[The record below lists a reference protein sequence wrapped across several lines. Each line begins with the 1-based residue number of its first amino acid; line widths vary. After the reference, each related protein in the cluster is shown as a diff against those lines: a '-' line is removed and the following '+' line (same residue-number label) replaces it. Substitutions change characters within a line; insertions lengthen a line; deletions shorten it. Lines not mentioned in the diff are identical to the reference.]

1 MEKGVRLPLFHY
13 SGKQICSIS
22 TWDGLVRNEI
32 HRVKSLE
39 DGRCRGWKV
48 NERPKSVFWEE
59 DNVDAMYGV
68 GSVLGR
74 ALKTAGILL
83 VRDFFILD
91 DNDIPEMIADNGYLT
106 IGRLKRLRNMAID
119 GAIPGA
125 CPHSTVDHRTASN
138 PYMARYGDN
147 WEERIKEAADL
158 AKYCCVKDLVLFIN
172 EETKKIFSGTTF
184 ASNYFFYHDALTQMT
199 DKKCV
204 AWMEAQ
210 GIYKHWIKPEL
221 GCNNEIW
228 GNRKNG
234 KYVKSTRY
242 AKRPVGNSPELN
254 PLDNSCFRDT
264 RVNLSLN
271 VAATWHLEKG
281 DSRKFSLATPQEI
294 TKSLEKLW
302 HPSHGV
308 CPSSAR
314 ILEDIKRIPNS
325 CLLIAKNGGKIVPGL
340 CNRNSHRQ
348 PKKGGSRCEYKHHRS
363 FEKIGIHHSIVGITK
378 ELYEKEKEAF
388 FQNLD
393 KKSALSEETV
403 EFSRGV

>member
-13 SGKQICSIS
+13 SGKQVCSIS

-39 DGRCRGWKV
+39 DGKCRGWKV

-68 GSVLGR
+68 GSVLGGV
-74 ALKTAGILL
+74 LKTAGILL

-91 DNDIPEMIADNGYLT
+91 DSDMAEMITDNGYLT

-184 ASNYFFYHDALTQMT
+184 ASNYFFTMT
-199 DKKCV
+199 
-204 AWMEAQ
+204 
-210 GIYKHWIKPEL
+210 H
-221 GCNNEIW
+221 
-228 GNRKNG
+228 
-234 KYVKSTRY
+234 
-242 AKRPVGNSPELN
+242 
-254 PLDNSCFRDT
+254 
-264 RVNLSLN
+264 
-271 VAATWHLEKG
+271 
-281 DSRKFSLATPQEI
+281 
-294 TKSLEKLW
+294 
-302 HPSHGV
+302 
-308 CPSSAR
+308 
-314 ILEDIKRIPNS
+314 
-325 CLLIAKNGGKIVPGL
+325 
-340 CNRNSHRQ
+340 
-348 PKKGGSRCEYKHHRS
+348 
-363 FEKIGIHHSIVGITK
+363 
-378 ELYEKEKEAF
+378 
-388 FQNLD
+388 
-393 KKSALSEETV
+393 
-403 EFSRGV
+403 